1 MNPAI
6 LAAGRFRSITT
17 LAALAFSREMTK
29 RTEEK
34 RNV

>member
-1 MNPAI
+1 MPFWPQAD
-6 LAAGRFRSITT
+6 AAPSPT

-34 RNV
+34 KNV